1 MVGGQ
6 SRRSVDGAADERRN
20 IKPGHLGDFR
30 LNTSL
35 LTKPSAT
42 VAWYLIRVAPGGH
55 RMARAVNEVIEER
68 IGETL
73 IERECRERGV
83 AVFTPSF
90 WTVVRHQRTNRLIEK
105 RFPLFP
111 GYSFVQV
118 SGTGFDT
125 IRQFSYVSHF
135 MRGGG
140 KYGLASFTDREMV
153 MLYAADMEKRDLHQT
168 MKRNGEADV
177 REHRRRDI
185 NRKIGLI
192 FPKGR
197 RKKMPLRMM
206 ASAAINGLPPKTR
219 EYCQALLNELDL
231 LEKQE
236 DACKEHR
243 LTIDSAA

>member
-1 MVGGQ
+1 M
-6 SRRSVDGAADERRN
+6 
-20 IKPGHLGDFR
+20 
-30 LNTSL
+30 NTSM
-35 LTKPSAT
+35 LTKPPIS

-55 RMARAVNEVIEER
+55 RMAKAVNEAIEER

-73 IERECRERGV
+73 VERECRERGV

-118 SGTGFDT
+118 PGMGFDP
-125 IRQFSYVSHF
+125 IKQFSYVSHF

-140 KYGLASFTDREMV
+140 HHGLASFTDREMV

-219 EYCQALLNELDL
+219 EYCRALLKELDL

-236 DACKEHR
+236 EGCTKNDITLE
-243 LTIDSAA
+243 SAA

>member
-1 MVGGQ
+1 M
-6 SRRSVDGAADERRN
+6 
-20 IKPGHLGDFR
+20 
-30 LNTSL
+30 NTSM

-55 RMARAVNEVIEER
+55 RMAKAVNEAIEER

-90 WTVVRHQRTNRLIEK
+90 WTVVRHQRTNRLLEK

-118 SGTGFDT
+118 ADTGFDM

-153 MLYAADMEKRDLHQT
+153 MLYAADMEKRDLYQT

-177 REHRRRDI
+177 REHRRREI

-192 FPKGR
+192 LPKGR
-197 RKKMPLRMM
+197 RKRMPLHMM

-219 EYCQALLNELDL
+219 EYCQALLNELDS

-236 DACKEHR
+236 GACKKHR